1 MNPFP
6 SRTNGRVNI
15 MVPNIDT
22 RFAMSDQIPVN
33 QTSTFRDAMTG
44 NWYDTALSTAFF
56 SSANMK
62 IVQNGIRAGV
72 YKKSNSQYVIGE
84 QNGDE
89 LKIVM
94 RSIFLQ
100 YSKNLPTNIS
110 DQIRELNNIVFDYSV
125 NQVYGEAQGY
135 MTYKKDVSTLVVP
148 IAHPILSYTNDKQLE
163 LKKWF

>member
-1 MNPFP
+1 M
-6 SRTNGRVNI
+6 
-15 MVPNIDT
+15 DL

-44 NWYDTALSTAFF
+44 NWYDTALSNAFF

-100 YSKNLPTNIS
+100 YSKNQPTNIS

-148 IAHPILSYTNDKQLE
+148 IAHPI
-163 LKKWF
+163 